1 MKKEFTMIV
10 LAILVIISVVFWFT
24 STTKPIS
31 ISEIAMYGALML
43 IVGFAVFIAIRR
55 MKAAKEGLTTED
67 ELSKKVLQKAS
78 SMAFYTSLYWWLFLM
93 YFTEKSKFENHTQIG
108 VGILG
113 MAVLFAAFWV
123 YYNYKGKFNE

>member
-1 MKKEFTMIV
+1 MIV

-24 STTKPIS
+24 NTTRTIS
-31 ISEIAMYGALML
+31 IGEIAMYSTLML

-55 MKAAKEGLTTED
+55 MKAAKEGIATED

-123 YYNYKGKFNE
+123 YYNHKGKFNE

>member
-1 MKKEFTMIV
+1 MIV

-55 MKAAKEGLTTED
+55 MKAAKEGLATED

-93 YFTEKSKFENHTQIG
+93 YFTEKSKFENHNQIG

-113 MAVLFAAFWV
+113 MALLFAAFWV